1 MYKYDFGLSFAGE
14 DPECALKLAELLK
27 AERIRVF
34 YDHDE
39 EAELWGQDLYQ
50 KFQQIYGRECRFF
63 IPFVSANYVA
73 KRWPKHELKQA
84 QARDF
89 KSDVEYI
96 LPLRLDD
103 TELPGLND
111 TTAYIDL
118 RNRSIAHVAQLCL
131 TKLIRDEPIRRLY
144 FFLRENNPTS
154 IPLLDSKPRNIVLR
168 VATSKAI
175 LLSRLLSEIDPRVC
189 HGTDQHNMLMNGGF
203 GPPGVVP
210 SVDAEPHTTFSL
222 MLYEDFYAEIQ
233 A

>member
-14 DPECALKLAELLK
+14 DREHAKKLADLLK

-34 YDHDE
+34 YDRDE

-50 KFQQIYGRECRFF
+50 KFQKIYEQECRFF

-73 KRWPKHELKQA
+73 KGWPKHELKQA

-96 LPLRLDD
+96 LPVRLDD

-118 RNRSIAHVAQLCL
+118 RIRSIEDVARHCL
-131 TKLIRDEPIRRLY
+131 KKLIRDEPVRRLY
-144 FFLRENNPTS
+144 FFLRENNPDS
-154 IPLLDSKPRNIVLR
+154 IPLLENKHGNIVLR

-175 LLSRLLSEIDPRVC
+175 LLARLLSEIDPRVC
-189 HGTDQHNMLMNGGF
+189 HGTDHHNMIINGGF

-210 SVDAEPHTTFSL
+210 SVDPEPHTTFSL
-222 MLYEDFYAEIQ
+222 RLYEDFYAEIQ